1 MQKKYS
7 FLPFAAKVLR
17 VVAWIVLVVGV
28 IASIASGIAMG
39 SGGGEVAGGAV
50 SGVAAGLVGFF
61 IAVVGIIFSFLTW
74 VFLLTARELL
84 YLLMDV
90 EENTR
95 ITAEN
100 TGITAESIPRKSR

>member
-17 VVAWIVLVVGV
+17 VVGWIVLVVGV
-28 IASIASGIAMG
+28 IGSIVYGILTG
-39 SGGGEVAGGAV
+39 SATNGGVGGLAGGLA
-50 SGVAAGLVGFF
+50 GFF
-61 IAVVGIIFSFLTW
+61 IAVAGVIFSFLAW

-84 YLLMDV
+84 YLFMDV

-95 ITAEN
+95 NTAER
-100 TGITAESIPRKSR
+100 ITKESR